1 MHKIGLI
8 ASKSALT
15 SLFVCGV
22 ISAATV
28 GSDLSQYRSIQFGT
42 DLPAV
47 AKQIGVSP
55 SEAKAIHL
63 RPALIQE
70 LEWRPQPFGPSSQTE
85 SAQYLVFSFYNGALF
100 QIAVNYDRYKT
111 AGLTADDSIEAL
123 SATYGVAEKP
133 AAPGNIA
140 QGEFGTQ
147 DEIVARWQDSQ
158 YSFDLIRSSY
168 GPTFRLVGVVKRLQ
182 SPVQTA
188 TTEGKRL
195 DDQEAPQRDAARIAD
210 EKETER
216 ARLEKSRLENKP
228 NFRP

>member
-22 ISAATV
+22 ISAATL

-47 AKQIGVSP
+47 AKQIGVNP
-55 SEAKAIHL
+55 SEAKAIHR

-111 AGLTADDSIEAL
+111 AGLTADDFIEAL

-147 DEIVARWQDSQ
+147 GEIVARWQDSQ

-168 GPTFRLVGVVKRLQ
+168 GPTFRLVGVLKRLQ
-182 SPVQTA
+182 SPVQAA
-188 TTEGKRL
+188 TTEAKRL
-195 DDQEAPQRDAARIAD
+195 DDQEAPQRDAARLAD

>member
-22 ISAATV
+22 MSAAAV
-28 GSDLSQYRSIQFGT
+28 AADLSQYRSIQFGT

-47 AKQIGVSP
+47 AKQIGISP
-55 SEAKAIHL
+55 SEAKAIHR

-111 AGLTADDSIEAL
+111 AGLTADDFIEAL

-140 QGEFGTQ
+140 QGEFGAQ

-168 GPTFRLVGVVKRLQ
+168 GPTFRLVGVLKRLR
-182 SPVQTA
+182 SPVQA
-188 TTEGKRL
+188 AITEAKRL

>member
-22 ISAATV
+22 MSAAAV
-28 GSDLSQYRSIQFGT
+28 AADLSQYRSIQFGT

-47 AKQIGVSP
+47 AKQIGISP
-55 SEAKAIHL
+55 SEAKAIHR

-111 AGLTADDSIEAL
+111 AGLTADDFIEAL
-123 SATYGVAEKP
+123 STTYGVAEKP

-147 DEIVARWQDSQ
+147 GEIVARWQDSQ

-168 GPTFRLVGVVKRLQ
+168 GPTFRLVGVLKRLQ
-182 SPVQTA
+182 SPVQA
-188 TTEGKRL
+188 AITEAKRL

>member
-1 MHKIGLI
+1 MTTIRVTI
-8 ASKSALT
+8 SRAALT
-15 SLFVCGV
+15 SFLVGMM
-22 ISAATV
+22 SATA
-28 GSDLSQYRSIQFGT
+28 GAADLAKYRNFQLGT

-47 AKQIGVSP
+47 AKQIGASP
-55 SEAKAIHL
+55 SEAKAIHR

-111 AGLTADDSIEAL
+111 AGLTADDFIEAL

-133 AAPGNIA
+133 AAPGNIV
-140 QGEFGTQ
+140 QGEFGAQ
-147 DEIVARWQDSQ
+147 DEIVACWQDSQ

-168 GPTFRLVGVVKRLQ
+168 GPTFRLVGVLKRLQ
-182 SPVQTA
+182 SPVQAA
-188 TTEGKRL
+188 TTEAKRL

-216 ARLEKSRLENKP
+216 AKVEKSRLENKP

>member
-1 MHKIGLI
+1 MHNIALI
-8 ASKSALT
+8 ASKSAVT

-22 ISAATV
+22 MSAVAV
-28 GSDLSQYRSIQFGT
+28 AADLSQYRSIQFGT
-42 DLPAV
+42 DLTAV

-55 SEAKAIHL
+55 SEAKAIHR

-85 SAQYLVFSFYNGALF
+85 SAQNLVFSFYNGALF
-100 QIAVNYDRYKT
+100 QIAVDYDRYKT
-111 AGLTADDSIEAL
+111 AGLTADDFIEAL
-123 SATYGVAEKP
+123 SATYGVAEKL

-182 SPVQTA
+182 SPVQAA
-188 TTEGKRL
+188 TTEAKRL
-195 DDQEAPQRDAARIAD
+195 DDQEAPQRDVARLAN

>member
-1 MHKIGLI
+1 MTTIRVTI
-8 ASKSALT
+8 SRAALT
-15 SLFVCGV
+15 SFLVGMM
-22 ISAATV
+22 SATA
-28 GSDLSQYRSIQFGT
+28 GAADLAKYRNFQLGT

-55 SEAKAIHL
+55 SEAKAIHR
-63 RPALIQE
+63 RPVLIQE

-85 SAQYLVFSFYNGALF
+85 SAQYLLFSFYNGALF

-111 AGLTADDSIEAL
+111 AGLTADDFIEAL

-133 AAPGNIA
+133 AAPGNIV
-140 QGEFGTQ
+140 QGEFGAQ
-147 DEIVARWQDSQ
+147 DEIVACWQDSQ

-168 GPTFRLVGVVKRLQ
+168 GPTFRLVGVLKRLQ
-182 SPVQTA
+182 SPVQAATA
-188 TTEGKRL
+188 EAKRL
-195 DDQEAPQRDAARIAD
+195 DDQEARQRDAARIAD

-216 ARLEKSRLENKP
+216 AKLEKSRRENKP